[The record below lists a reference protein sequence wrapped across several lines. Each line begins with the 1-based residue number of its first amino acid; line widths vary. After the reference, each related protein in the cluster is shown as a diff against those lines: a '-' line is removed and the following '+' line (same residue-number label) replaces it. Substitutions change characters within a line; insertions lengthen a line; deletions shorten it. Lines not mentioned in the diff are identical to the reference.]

1 MEDIIT
7 IGLLASY
14 AILLALDFALPA
26 RRYVRPRFWRL
37 KGFAFFIVSI
47 GLFTALPF
55 VWDDYLGAHRLVDAT
70 ELGTWAGALVGL
82 LALQFC
88 SYWWHRT
95 LHRTPLL
102 FRYFHQLHHSAER
115 VDIFGAMYFS
125 PLDVIGFA
133 FCGSF
138 ALVWLVG
145 VTPEAAL
152 IANGVATFASLFQHA
167 NLKTPRWLGYIVQR
181 PENHALH
188 HARGVHGFNYGDI
201 SLWDIA
207 FGTFRNPEAIDAAA
221 GYYDGASSRV
231 VSMLLGRD
239 VTVEPRQ
246 LGAPES
252 RAVPQALA

>member
-14 AILLALDFALPA
+14 ALLLALDVVFPA
-26 RRYVRPRFWRL
+26 RSYMRPRLWRL
-37 KGFAFFIVSI
+37 KGLAFFVVSI
-47 GLFTALPF
+47 GLFSVLPF
-55 VWDDYLGAHRLVDAT
+55 VWDAYLGAHRLVDASA
-70 ELGTWAGALVGL
+70 LGTWGGAFVGL
-82 LALQFC
+82 LTLQFC

-125 PLDVIGFA
+125 PLDVAGFA

-145 VTPEAAL
+145 VTPEAAVL
-152 IANGVATFASLFQHA
+152 ANGVATFASLFQHA
-167 NLKTPRWLGYIVQR
+167 NLKTPRWLGYIIQR

-188 HARGVHGFNYGDI
+188 HARGIHAFNYGDI
-201 SLWDIA
+201 SLWDIV
-207 FGTFRNPEAIDAAA
+207 FGTFRNPESIEAAA
-221 GYYDGASSRV
+221 GYYDGASSRIA
-231 VSMLLGRD
+231 SMLLGRD
-239 VTVEPRQ
+239 VTLAPRQ
-246 LGAPES
+246 AEATPS
-252 RAVPQALA
+252 RAAPPAAA